1 MSRFLIGS
9 MILVL
14 TAASCDSATDERSVT
29 KPRGDVQL
37 SSKGSR
43 LAPTPPR
50 PDHCSRK
57 RVRFRRREVRAV
69 AFPRG
74 EHPVYVGLGSPG
86 VVHYRDGSK
95 KHGGFYYYK
104 TLWAVAPDY
113 HGPVRISG
121 YSLSRGSKLLFNTA
135 GFPGVPEPQLYFGGD
150 DSGSWRYGPSDTLLG
165 RPRCYALV
173 ARGHGFAH
181 WVTFRARP

>member
-86 VVHYRDGSK
+86 VVHYRDGQLRLTITALFVSAATASRE
-95 KHGGFYYYK
+95 GASCCSTRLGS
-104 TLWAVAPDY
+104 LES
-113 HGPVRISG
+113 R
-121 YSLSRGSKLLFNTA
+121 SLSSTLAGMTLDRGVTGL
-135 GFPGVPEPQLYFGGD
+135 
-150 DSGSWRYGPSDTLLG
+150 RI
-165 RPRCYALV
+165 RC
-173 ARGHGFAH
+173 
-181 WVTFRARP
+181 